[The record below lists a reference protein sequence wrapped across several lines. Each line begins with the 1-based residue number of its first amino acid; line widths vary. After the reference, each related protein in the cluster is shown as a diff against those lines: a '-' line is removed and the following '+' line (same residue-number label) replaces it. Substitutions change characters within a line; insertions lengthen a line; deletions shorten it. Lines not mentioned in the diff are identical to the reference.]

1 VREQDATRGRP
12 ADAPHSDGSGPG
24 SVLLD
29 SGILLR
35 GLERDEDWAA
45 CVDVQ
50 RSVWGRDFRECV
62 PPSLLRVAAETGGV
76 VVGAFDDDRLL
87 GFVLGFTATRQ
98 GRLVHWSHM
107 LAVRAEA
114 RGHGL
119 GTRLKLFQRERLLA
133 RGIEEALWTFDP
145 LLAPNARL
153 NILRLGAR
161 PIEYVVDMYGSHT
174 GSHLHGEMATDRLVA
189 LWELAGERALAAVR
203 GERPA
208 PPEGA
213 APALVREGGR
223 VRPADPLPL
232 EERVL
237 VPIPEDFTALLSD
250 APEEAGRWRRAT
262 RRAFRAYLS
271 RGYEVTSFGRRAG
284 EPSCSAYVLERPGSS

>member
-1 VREQDATRGRP
+1 MREQDATRSRP
-12 ADAPHSDGSGPG
+12 ADPPRSDGSGPG
-24 SVLLD
+24 SVLPD

-35 GLERDEDWAA
+35 GLEGDEDWAA

-62 PPSLLRVAAETGGV
+62 PPSLLRVAAETGGLV
-76 VVGAFDDDRLL
+76 AGAFDEGRLL
-87 GFVLGFTATRQ
+87 GFVLGFTALRQ
-98 GRLVHWSHM
+98 GRLAHWSHM

-133 RGIEEALWTFDP
+133 RGIDEALWTFDP

-153 NILRLGAR
+153 NILHLGAR

-189 LWELAGERALAAVR
+189 LWKLGGERTLSAVR

-208 PPEGA
+208 PPGDA
-213 APALVREGGR
+213 PPALIRVDGQVRC
-223 VRPADPLPL
+223 ADPLPPD
-232 EERVL
+232 ERVL
-237 VPIPEDFTALLSD
+237 IPIPEDFTALLSD
-250 APEEAGRWRRAT
+250 APEEAGRWRRVT
-262 RRAFRAYLS
+262 RRAFRTYLS

-284 EPSCSAYVLERPGSS
+284 EPSRAAYVLERPTG